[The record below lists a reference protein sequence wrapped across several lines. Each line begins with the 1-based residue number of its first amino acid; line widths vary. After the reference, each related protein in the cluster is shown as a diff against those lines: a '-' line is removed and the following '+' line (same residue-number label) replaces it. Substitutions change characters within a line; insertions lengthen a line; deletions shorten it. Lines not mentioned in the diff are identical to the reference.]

1 VSGPAGTR
9 RDLGRRLAGVRKA
22 AGYTQEQLAV
32 AAGYSRSAVSNAE
45 IGHPEVAR
53 AFWARCDAVLRT
65 GRTFTVAF
73 DQVKHAEQ
81 RRAAGLADAGPD
93 SGLGAF
99 RLARKRVCSAET
111 AEALAGYQDLGWA
124 VQPGESGLEL
134 ATGDVLDALEL
145 PRAAGMLAMSL
156 WLYSQGRPDQVR
168 QLPALPHPARALVA
182 ITAGDRCYFL
192 TAAGGFPW
200 TGSEPAPVPGGRGE
214 DMAGA
219 VIRWHAR
226 GGRIPVP
233 PSRLPAGER
242 AAWAYLPARPVR
254 LAPAIAL
261 LGLLGTAAAA
271 AGHNGASLTLPGG
284 IRVIP
289 APARPAVST
298 PEPPAGPRV
307 GTLLPHPA
315 RRRRRSRRLSWQQ
328 RARHGPGPCPGKWHR
343 RWLQRGM
350 TCQGSR
356 GAGRHCQEN
365 ARAVLAQGYAGH
377 HFWNARTYSR

>member
-1 VSGPAGTR
+1 VSGLAGPR

-22 AGYTQEQLAV
+22 AGYTQEQLAA

-53 AFWARCDAVLRT
+53 AFWVRCDAVLRT
-65 GRTFTVAF
+65 GRAFTVAF

-81 RRAAGLADAGPD
+81 RRAAGLPAAGPD
-93 SGLGAF
+93 SGPESGLGAF

-134 ATGDVLDALEL
+134 ATGEAADALEL

-156 WLYSQGRPDQVR
+156 WLYSRGQPDQVR
-168 QLPALPHPARALVA
+168 QLPALPHPARALVV

-192 TAAGGFPW
+192 AASGGSPW
-200 TGSEPAPVPGGRGE
+200 TGTELPPVPGGGG
-214 DMAGA
+214 DDVAGA
-219 VIRWHAR
+219 VICWHAR
-226 GGRIPVP
+226 GGQIPVP
-233 PSRLPAGER
+233 PSPLPAGEG
-242 AAWAYLPARPVR
+242 AAWAHLPERPVH

-271 AGHNGASLTLPGG
+271 AGHHRAGLTLPGG

-315 RRRRRSRRLSWQQ
+315 RRRRRSRRL
-328 RARHGPGPCPGKWHR
+328 PGSSG
-343 RWLQRGM
+343 RGM
-350 TCQGSR
+350 VRALSPGN
-356 GAGRHCQEN
+356 GIVAGCS
-365 ARAVLAQGYAGH
+365 AA
-377 HFWNARTYSR
+377 

>member
-1 VSGPAGTR
+1 MSGRAGPR

-22 AGYTQEQLAV
+22 AGYTQEQLAA

-45 IGHPEVAR
+45 TGHPEVAR

-65 GRTFTVAF
+65 GRSFTVAF

-81 RRAAGLADAGPD
+81 RRAAGLPAAGPD

-99 RLARKRVCSAET
+99 RLARKRVCSADP

-124 VQPGESGLEL
+124 VAPAQGGLDL
-134 ATGDVLDALEL
+134 ATGDVADALEL

-156 WLYSQGRPDQVR
+156 WLYSRGQPDHVR
-168 QLPALPHPARALVA
+168 QLPALPHPARALVV

-192 TAAGGFPW
+192 AAAGGCPW
-200 TGSEPAPVPGGRGE
+200 TGSDPAPLPGGG
-214 DMAGA
+214 DDVAGA

-226 GGRIPVP
+226 GGQIPVP
-233 PSRLPAGER
+233 PSRLPAGQR
-242 AAWAYLPARPVR
+242 AAWAHLPERPVR

-271 AGHNGASLTLPGG
+271 AGHHRAGLTLPGG

-289 APARPAVST
+289 APARPAAST
-298 PEPPAGPRV
+298 PQPPAGPRV
-307 GTLLPHPA
+307 GALLPHPA
-315 RRRRRSRRLSWQQ
+315 RLRRRSQRSGPGAAAAPHPYMTRLGPRSWGRRLRGGGW
-328 RARHGPGPCPGKWHR
+328 
-343 RWLQRGM
+343 RGM
-350 TCQGSR
+350 PG
-356 GAGRHCQEN
+356 
-365 ARAVLAQGYAGH
+365 
-377 HFWNARTYSR
+377 

>member
-1 VSGPAGTR
+1 VTGPAGTR

-22 AGYTQEQLAV
+22 AGYTQEQLAA

-65 GRTFTVAF
+65 GRMFTAAF

-81 RRAAGLADAGPD
+81 RRAAGLPVAGPD

-99 RLARKRVCSAET
+99 RLARKRVCSADP

-124 VQPGESGLEL
+124 VQPAQGGLEL
-134 ATGDVLDALEL
+134 ATGDVTDALEL

-156 WLYSQGRPDQVR
+156 WQYSRGQPDQVR
-168 QLPALPHPARALVA
+168 QLPALPHPARALVV

-192 TAAGGFPW
+192 AASGGSPW
-200 TGSEPAPVPGGRGE
+200 TGSELPPAPGGGG
-214 DMAGA
+214 DDLAGA
-219 VIRWHAR
+219 VICWHAR

-233 PSRLPAGER
+233 PSPLPGGQR
-242 AAWAYLPARPVR
+242 AAWAHLPERPVQ

-261 LGLLGTAAAA
+261 LGLLGTAAAT
-271 AGHNGASLTLPGG
+271 AGHNRAGLTLPGG

-315 RRRRRSRRLSWQQ
+315 RRRRRSRRL
-328 RARHGPGPCPGKWHR
+328 PGSSG
-343 RWLQRGM
+343 RGM
-350 TCQGSR
+350 VRALSPGN
-356 GAGRHCQEN
+356 GIVAGCS
-365 ARAVLAQGYAGH
+365 AA
-377 HFWNARTYSR
+377 